1 MILLGGILVHQLAA
15 AITFWAINQAL
26 SNDLSFLACLLFSLP
41 MLPASVMVVI
51 RQTEWRYSLTPLPAV
66 KVFRKTVPAS
76 FVMLTVVC
84 LPFLVLFPFH
94 SLVVFLPLAV
104 GGLAAGLAHLMF
116 IEVMRDQ
123 FPPNGGRRS
132 DGY

>member
-1 MILLGGILVHQLAA
+1 MVLLGGILVHQLAA

-41 MLPASVMVVI
+41 MLPASVLVAI
-51 RQTEWRYSLTPLPAV
+51 RQTEWRYSLTPLPAAN
-66 KVFRKTVPAS
+66 VFRKTVPAS

-84 LPFLVLFPFH
+84 LPFIVLFPFH
-94 SLVVFLPLAV
+94 SLIVFLPLVA
-104 GGLAAGLAHLMF
+104 GGLVAGVAHLMF
-116 IEVMRDQ
+116 VEVMRDQ
-123 FPPNGGRRS
+123 FPPSGGRRS